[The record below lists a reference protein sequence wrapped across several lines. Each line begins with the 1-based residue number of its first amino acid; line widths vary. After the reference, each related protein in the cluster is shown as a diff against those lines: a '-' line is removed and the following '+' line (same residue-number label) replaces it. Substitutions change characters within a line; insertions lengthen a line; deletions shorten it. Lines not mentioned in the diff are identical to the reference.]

1 MYGKQIGR
9 KRLLCTME
17 CFSGTVIT
25 SDGPINGYVLTE
37 NGIIKEIIEGKCPEP
52 PLYHGVIMPP
62 LVNGHSHCADYGM
75 DISKNSDLDKLV
87 GPGGMKHKYL
97 SNVSNET
104 LSENMKKYSELSY
117 SNGIGTFIDFR
128 EGGVEGCRILREAV
142 PDMPFILG
150 RPVSDE
156 FDSNEIDEILEIA
169 DGIGLSGMEDLP
181 YSYIESVADYVNSKG
196 RMFAIH
202 ASEGKRDDIDKV
214 IALSPSFVVH
224 MSSAEKKD
232 LIRCADEDIPI
243 VVCPRSN
250 EYFGFTPPL
259 ALMEE
264 CGNETILGTDNA
276 MICSP
281 DLRKEAERYISVLK
295 SQGGIGDEIWNTL
308 VLNGRKILYHVRGI
322 GLQSG
327 IDADIT
333 IFPSSDG
340 SVNGMLKSNKAVIR
354 YNRAKRVT

>member
-1 MYGKQIGR
+1 MS
-9 KRLLCTME
+9 TME
-17 CFSGTVIT
+17 FFSGTVIT
-25 SDGPINGYVLTE
+25 SDGPIDGYVLTE
-37 NGIIKEIIEGKCPEP
+37 GGIIKEISEGKCPEP
-52 PLYHGVIMPP
+52 SLYKGVIMPP

-75 DISKNSDLDKLV
+75 SVPKNIDLDKLV
-87 GPGGMKHKYL
+87 GPGGMKHRYL
-97 SNVSNET
+97 SKVSKET

-128 EGGVEGCRILREAV
+128 EGGAEGSRILRKAV
-142 PDMPFILG
+142 PEMPFILG

-156 FDSNEIDEILEIA
+156 FDSNEIDDILEIA
-169 DGIGLSGMEDLP
+169 DGIGLSGMDDLP
-181 YSYIESVADYVNSKG
+181 YSYIESIADYVNSKG

-202 ASEGKRDDIDKV
+202 ASEGRRDDIDKV

-224 MSSAEKKD
+224 MSSAEKRD
-232 LIRCADEDIPI
+232 LTRCADEDIPI

-250 EYFGFTPPL
+250 EYFGLTPPL
-259 ALMEE
+259 ALMED
-264 CGNETILGTDNA
+264 CGNETILGTDNG

-281 DLRKEAERYISVLK
+281 DLRKEAKKYVSVLK
-295 SQGGIGDEIWNTL
+295 YQGGVGDKIWDTL
-308 VLNGRKILYHVRGI
+308 VLNGRKILYHVKGI

-340 SVNGMLKSNKAVIR
+340 SLNGMLKSKEAIIR
-354 YNRAKRVT
+354 YNRVKRVT